1 VTTPPDEPTTPPRAR
16 RASVPLRRP
25 LAARPATEAHRA
37 ASQLELLFDLSFV
50 IAIARI
56 TLELAHRV
64 AEGHV
69 LDGLVPFLQVFFAI
83 WWAWMNFTWF
93 ASAFDNDDA
102 CYRLLVMVQ
111 MGGVLVLAA
120 GVPDALDHDNYRG
133 ITIGYLIM
141 RLGLIALWLRAAA
154 GCHQARATALR
165 YAVGITA
172 LEVAWVL
179 RLALA
184 ERGTLT
190 DPWAL
195 PVFGALVVAELAVPW
210 WAERAPRSASTTWHP
225 HHIAE
230 RYGLFTIILLG
241 ESLLTTSTG
250 MTAAINS
257 GETNGDLVT
266 VAAGGFVLTMTLWWL
281 YFLDSPGEGLVDR
294 RQRSFWWGY
303 GHYGVF
309 VALAALGAGLE
320 VAAEHTAGQLQAS
333 PTLVSFAVAVP
344 VAVYLV
350 ALGAVN
356 APLVPRL
363 AVRPAATSATVVVV
377 LALPCGA
384 DLVGP
389 GVVISAIGAT
399 CALLVG
405 AATVDVH
412 RRGRSS
418 ITNRDGAAAMPQ
430 EELTHDR
437 ADHHTTCTATSTSFR
452 GSPSADSGSSC
463 PTSVV
468 TEQPHSS
475 TREHLDP
482 ANARPSAPT

>member
-1 VTTPPDEPTTPPRAR
+1 
-16 RASVPLRRP
+16 
-25 LAARPATEAHRA
+25 
-37 ASQLELLFDLSFV
+37 V

-230 RYGLFTIILLG
+230 RYGLFTIIVLG
-241 ESLLTTSTG
+241 ESVLASTMAVIHATG
-250 MTAAINS
+250 SADHLPTLVLIAVTA
-257 GETNGDLVT
+257 LVI
-266 VAAGGFVLTMTLWWL
+266 VAAMWWI
-281 YFLDSPGEGLVDR
+281 YFAGPQHGLITDLR
-294 RQRSFWWGY
+294 TSILWGY
-303 GHYGVF
+303 GHFLIFLSAAAIAPGIE
-309 VALAALGAGLE
+309 VALQYATHEISLEATRAALTYTAP
-320 VAAEHTAGQLQAS
+320 AALYVFMVWLLILRRLLG
-333 PTLVSFAVAVP
+333 
-344 VAVYLV
+344 
-350 ALGAVN
+350 GAVN
-356 APLVPRL
+356 IVM
-363 AVRPAATSATVVVV
+363 PAAAALILASAAGPYSLQVTGV
-377 LALPCGA
+377 LMVG
-384 DLVGP
+384 LVL
-389 GVVISAIGAT
+389 VTAISPQRERVA
-399 CALLVG
+399 
-405 AATVDVH
+405 
-412 RRGRSS
+412 GR
-418 ITNRDGAAAMPQ
+418 
-430 EELTHDR
+430 EK
-437 ADHHTTCTATSTSFR
+437 
-452 GSPSADSGSSC
+452 
-463 PTSVV
+463 
-468 TEQPHSS
+468 
-475 TREHLDP
+475 
-482 ANARPSAPT
+482 